1 MADTWEDFYGF
12 KTGYEGKSE
21 DGTNIW
27 EASGDFGIGFG
38 GGDLR
43 RGFNSGYT
51 ATEMLKYLG
60 DQNYEAKGVIPQDI
74 KNRLRQ
80 SMSIEGALSKG
91 FEKYQALEKSLEGYA
106 KKTDMP
112 DLSGY
117 AKSGDVE
124 DLTTQQSANSLA
136 IAANKAAAN
145 NAMTEAQKVKTP
157 FAVTGNTAM
166 QIQGAPS
173 SNQLAGQI
181 ATGLGG
187 LSRGNYKLKN
197 KTLNV

>member
-1 MADTWEDFYGF
+1 MATTWQDFYGF
-12 KTGYEGKSE
+12 KTGYEGKSK

-27 EASGDFGIGFG
+27 EASGDYGVGFG
-38 GGDLR
+38 PGDLR
-43 RGFNSGYT
+43 RGLNSGYT

-60 DQNYEAKGVIPQDI
+60 DERYEEKGVIPQEV
-74 KNRLRQ
+74 KNQMRQ

-124 DLTTQQSANSLA
+124 DLTQQQSANTLA
-136 IAANKAAAN
+136 IAANQASAN
-145 NAMTEAQKVKTP
+145 AAMTEAQKVRTP

-173 SNQLAGQI
+173 SNQ
-181 ATGLGG
+181 
-187 LSRGNYKLKN
+187 
-197 KTLNV
+197 